1 MIKAIFAVD
10 PWGGMGFRG
19 SLPWPHHTEDMQYF
33 KKQTENHIVVMGRRT
48 YDDPKMP
55 KPLKNRITYVAT
67 NRPLYTAG
75 TVRGNLVEQIPL
87 LQKRHPSK
95 HIWIIGGPEI
105 IMSCQDIIDEMHV
118 THFKSQFRSDV
129 KIDMRKMSLMM
140 RAMGA
145 WPSQD
150 GKCTWTVYKN
160 IDIFRPASV

>member
-10 PWGGMGFRG
+10 TWGGMGFRG
-19 SLPWPHHTEDMQYF
+19 SLPWPHHSEDMQYF
-33 KKQTENHIVVMGRRT
+33 KQQTEGHVVVMGRRT

-67 NRPLYTAG
+67 NRPLYTAC

-105 IMSCQDIIDEMHV
+105 IVNCQDIIDEMHV

-129 KIDMRKMSLMM
+129 KIDMRKMTLMM

-150 GKCTWTVYKN
+150 QKCTWTVYKN
-160 IDIFRPASV
+160 VNPFRPQT